1 MKRFARFLLAVAFLG
16 GCSAYKLRQ
25 PKEFYVSAGAM
36 AHLLHPSAFNGELS
50 AVQEIKSFYGGA
62 ERVMTG
68 IVKIFPSS
76 MQVIV
81 LADAARIMTLNY
93 TSAGIKCEFSPLV
106 PVSKIEPE
114 YVLFDIQL
122 TYFPVDAINSALP
135 EGMSFREEGAI
146 RVLYRGDK
154 IIASITRDGGTIEFV
169 NHERSYSYKIIQL
182 EN

>member
-16 GCSAYKLRQ
+16 GCNTYKLSQ
-25 PKEFYVSAGAM
+25 PKEFYVSEGAM
-36 AHLLHPSAFNGELS
+36 ARLLPPSAYNGELS
-50 AVQEIKSFYGGA
+50 AVQEIRSFYGGT

-81 LADAARIMTLNY
+81 LADMARIMTLNY

-106 PVSKIEPE
+106 PASKLEPE

-146 RVLYRGDK
+146 RVLYRGENK
-154 IIASITRDGGTIEFV
+154 IASIAKNGGTIEFV
-169 NHERSYSYKIIQL
+169 NYERSYSYKIIQL